1 MSRVEILQKM
11 QLVIQEQMGKED
23 IVLTEATKL
32 DDLGVD
38 SIELM
43 EFIINLEDEF
53 DLEISDDTID
63 HMVKVADLLDY
74 LSEELNKDKMRI
86 IKDVEK
92 EENYEDCFCRK
103 SQQWKDD
110 HVQCTYRQE

>member
-1 MSRVEILQKM
+1 MSRVEILQEM
-11 QLVIQEQMGKED
+11 QLVIQEQLGRED

-53 DLEISDDTID
+53 ALEISDNTID
-63 HMVKVADLLDY
+63 HMDKVSDLLDY
-74 LSEELNKDKMRI
+74 LSEQLNNK
-86 IKDVEK
+86 
-92 EENYEDCFCRK
+92 
-103 SQQWKDD
+103 
-110 HVQCTYRQE
+110 

>member
-23 IVLTEATKL
+23 IVLTEDTKL

-53 DLEISDDTID
+53 ALEISDDTID
-63 HMVKVADLLDY
+63 HMVKVADFLDY
-74 LSEELNKDKMRI
+74 LSEELNK
-86 IKDVEK
+86 E
-92 EENYEDCFCRK
+92 
-103 SQQWKDD
+103 
-110 HVQCTYRQE
+110 

>member
-11 QLVIQEQMGKED
+11 QLVIQEQLGRED

-53 DLEISDDTID
+53 SLEISDNTID
-63 HMVKVADLLDY
+63 HMDKVSDLLDY
-74 LSEELNKDKMRI
+74 LSEQLNNK
-86 IKDVEK
+86 
-92 EENYEDCFCRK
+92 
-103 SQQWKDD
+103 
-110 HVQCTYRQE
+110 